1 MPFPALPDGW
11 TPIATRDAP
20 ASFVNFGILWRW
32 AEGWDQV
39 TVNDLRDAG
48 VLLTAQ
54 RRGADG
60 VMVLLARAAR
70 HASPAPRG
78 ALRRG
83 LSDAGRDLQ
92 RVAA

>member
-1 MPFPALPDGW
+1 MPLPPLPAAW

-20 ASFVNFGILWRW
+20 ARFVAFGILWRY
-32 AEGWDQV
+32 ADGWDQA
-39 TVNDLRDAG
+39 TIDDLRDAG

-70 HASPAPRG
+70 HASPVPRG
-78 ALRRG
+78 VLRRG